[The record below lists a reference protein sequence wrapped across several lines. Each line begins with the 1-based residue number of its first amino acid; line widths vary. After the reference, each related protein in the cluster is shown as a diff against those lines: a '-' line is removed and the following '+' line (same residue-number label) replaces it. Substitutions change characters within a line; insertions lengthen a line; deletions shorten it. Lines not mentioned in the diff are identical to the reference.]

1 MATTSKGFRYPSS
14 SDSPNIPLDISNLAS
29 DVDSELDSYSLSSH
43 THGDSLPS
51 QSGNNGKYLKTDGS
65 TASWEVI
72 DLSSKQDVVAGVS
85 GTEISYLDGV
95 TGPIQEQLSSKLSSS
110 TAASTYAPINA
121 PTFTGYVTLSGSPS
135 ANLHA
140 ATKQYVDNAIHGLSW
155 KPAVNLLVT
164 TNISDLNNAGGTYDG
179 HVVGESESGYRL
191 LLKGQSTASEN
202 GIYVATWTSGA
213 IHLSRPA
220 DADAY
225 NELIGASVFVMEGD
239 SYANTTWVQSNHY
252 LSSFSAQVWSQA
264 GGVSTSYTAGS
275 GLTLDGNQ
283 FSVDTS
289 VIAPISSPYFSGTAN
304 GSFSGTFAGD
314 GSGLYNLPASGVA
327 QTTTLGS
334 VYGVIQASFGGGGG
348 MYPDL
353 TTAVGY
359 NVLANKTMSVV
370 DNVALGGS
378 ALSALS
384 SGGSNIAIGVN
395 AGSSLT
401 GGSYNIIIG
410 KNAQT
415 SSSSSQNEVVIG
427 DEINIIPGRAYINQA
442 LSKRGKLSDSL
453 SWSTC
458 YHSLKDDG
466 GTFFSTY
473 SPSQNWTYAISL
485 RNNSS
490 LTFNQAMNNGDMI
503 TIEHIVQQGSSAYI
517 PIIVTLDGSGNSV
530 FWKGGVA
537 PTGHPNSLDVFTY
550 QIIKTGSSTF
560 NILAECNQYKQLP

>member
-14 SDSPNIPLDISNLAS
+14 SDSPNIPSDIANLAS
-29 DVDSELDSYSLSSH
+29 DVDSELDNYSLSDH
-43 THGDSLPS
+43 THGDFLPS

-65 TASWEVI
+65 AASWATI

-95 TGPIQEQLSSKLSSS
+95 TGPIQEQLDSKLLSS
-110 TAASTYAPINA
+110 TASSTYAPINA

-164 TNISDLNNAGGTYDG
+164 TNISDLNDAGGTYDG
-179 HVVGESESGYRL
+179 HVVGESESGYRF

-225 NELIGASVFVMEGD
+225 NELVGASVFVMEGD

-252 LSSFSAQVWSQA
+252 LTSFSAQVWSQA

-275 GLTLDGNQ
+275 GLILDGNE

-289 VIAPISSPYFSGTAN
+289 TIAPISSPSFSGTVS
-304 GSFSGTFAGD
+304 GSFSGSFSGD
-314 GSGLYNLPASGVA
+314 ASGLYNVPASGLA
-327 QTTTLGS
+327 QPTTAGS
-334 VYGVIQASFGGGGG
+334 VYGIMAASFGGAGG
-348 MYPDL
+348 PADL
-353 TTAVGY
+353 TAAAGY
-359 NVLANKTMSVV
+359 NVLANKTMYVT

-401 GGSYNIIIG
+401 GGSYNILIG
-410 KNAQT
+410 KNAQA

-427 DEINIIPGRAYINQA
+427 DEINIVQGRAYINQP

-458 YHSLKDDG
+458 YHSLSNDG
-466 GTFFSTY
+466 STFFSTY

-485 RNNSS
+485 RNDSS
-490 LTFNQAMNNGDMI
+490 LTFNQAMNNGDII
-503 TIEHIVQQGSSAYI
+503 TIEHIVQQGPSAYI
-517 PIIVTLDGSGNSV
+517 PVIVTLDGTSNNV
-530 FWKGGVA
+530 FWKGGVS
-537 PTGHPNSLDVFTY
+537 PTGHSNSIDVFTY
-550 QIIKTGSSTF
+550 QIIKIASDTF
-560 NILAECNQYKQLP
+560 KILAECNQYKQLP